1 MIRRLLIL
9 AVILILTGAFVYAQA
24 DKTAAQQQQ
33 ILQGGHHFFVYPT
46 NGIPLAVHLHGVSG
60 EVHVWV
66 MTEKENPANEE
77 AKKLELIRKAIPQK
91 SQ

>member
-1 MIRRLLIL
+1 MIRRFLIL
-9 AVILILTGAFVYAQA
+9 AVIVGLTGAFVYAQA
-24 DKTAAQQQQ
+24 DKTAAQQQLM
-33 ILQGGHHFFVYPT
+33 LQGGHHFFVYPT

-66 MTEKENPANEE
+66 MTEKEIPANEE

-91 SQ
+91 SP